1 MYATQQIEVTN
12 PAVIRKLLYK
22 LISIA
27 YDGSDGEGR
36 LRLKAPKRTMSAY
49 ACFSRSM

>member
-1 MYATQQIEVTN
+1 MYATQQIEVSN
-12 PAVIRKLLYK
+12 PAVIRKLFGL

-27 YDGSDGEGR
+27 YDGADGEGR

>member
-12 PAVIRKLLYK
+12 PAVIRKLLCK

-27 YDGSDGEGR
+27 YDDSDGEGR

-49 ACFSRSM
+49 ACFSRSV